1 MLFPPLPR
9 NLEASFRD
17 LGSERPETRVSALA
31 DVVRHARVDA
41 AARERAAAEIPKLLD
56 DERPD
61 VRAAAATALAD
72 VGATSALPRLLVAVE
87 DKDALVRQMVL
98 SALGELGDARAA
110 PRLSRALSDERPEVR
125 YQAIIAYA
133 RTEPDAGD
141 VAKALAR
148 AFADEDP
155 AIAHIALRVAE
166 ERLDA
171 SPPRPEG
178 EDARGQEGYRGSGA
192 HAGKLEAA
200 AERLLDAD
208 HPDVALAAAIF
219 LAKSGHEGA
228 RAKVLA
234 VVAGQGPP
242 VNKEDE
248 AAAVE
253 LAGELGLREA
263 LPHLERR
270 ARGLARFVRDTC
282 ALSARIAL
290 ARLGDERACR
300 SILDDLGSRNGA
312 TRSAAII
319 AAGRARLEAARPEL
333 ERVTGD
339 VEVLAR
345 EALALLD
352 RSARP

>member
-41 AARERAAAEIPKLLD
+41 AVRERAAAEIPKLLD

-72 VGATSALPRLLVAVE
+72 VGAKSALPRLLVAVE

-110 PRLSRALSDERPEVR
+110 PRLARALSDERPEVR

-141 VAKALAR
+141 VGKALAR

-166 ERLDA
+166 ERLDQRKA
-171 SPPRPEG
+171 DRSP
-178 EDARGQEGYRGSGA
+178 
-192 HAGKLEAA
+192 KLEAA
-200 AERLLDAD
+200 AERLLDGD
-208 HPDVALAAAIF
+208 NPDVAIAAAIF

-228 RAKVLA
+228 RARVLA
-234 VVAGQGPP
+234 VVAGEGPA

-290 ARLGDERACR
+290 ARLGDDRAAR
-300 SILDDLGSRNGA
+300 AILDDLGSRNGA

-319 AAGRARLEAARPEL
+319 AAGRARLAAARPEL

-339 VEVLAR
+339 LEVLAR
-345 EALALLD
+345 EALELLD
-352 RSARP
+352 RSASP